1 MPRAWRLLGGLARGA
16 AWALSWR
23 LVVGFAVVV
32 MLACKSEAAHE
43 GAHSFIVGGDLVRV
57 VSRSVAMGA
66 SGSGWV
72 VGWWRRDRGGP

>member
-23 LVVGFAVVV
+23 LVVGFAVDV
-32 MLACKSEAAHE
+32 MLACENEAAHE
-43 GAHSFIVGGDLVRV
+43 GAHSFIIGVDLVHV
-57 VSRSVAMGA
+57 FGRSVSMGA

-72 VGWWRRDRGGP
+72 VGCWRNRGGP